1 MATLEKKVKTPK
13 FKAFAIRFEFHDPEE
28 AEVFLRGCILAMQN
42 NNSHLWSEVI
52 DGINSGM
59 QDYRA
64 QRLQSE
70 MSARA
75 AAGMP

>member
-1 MATLEKKVKTPK
+1 MSNQAQEKKAVK
-13 FKAFAIRFEFHDPEE
+13 FKPFALRFEFHDAEE

-52 DGINSGM
+52 DGINSGLM
-59 QDYRA
+59 DYRGA
-64 QRLQSE
+64 RLRAE
-70 MSARA
+70 MEARA

>member
-1 MATLEKKVKTPK
+1 MAEKVK
-13 FKAFAIRFEFHDPEE
+13 FKPFALRFEFHDPEE

-52 DGINSGM
+52 DGINSAMG
-59 QDYRA
+59 DYRA
-64 QRLQSE
+64 ARLHADLA
-70 MSARA
+70 ARA

>member
-1 MATLEKKVKTPK
+1 MSTEEKKAVR
-13 FKAFAIRFEFHDPEE
+13 FKPFALRFEFHDAEE

-52 DGINSGM
+52 DGINGAM
-59 QDYRA
+59 MEYRTA
-64 QRLQSE
+64 RLRADLE
-70 MSARA
+70 ARA